1 MTLYQKFLESKGACI
16 DTRKIGDGEMFF
28 ALKGPNFDANEF
40 AEEALAKGAKY
51 AVVDQPKFKHSSQ
64 TGIIYVDDVL
74 KSMQDLAKY
83 HRTKLKSK
91 VIALT
96 GSNGKTTTKE
106 LLNVVLSKK
115 FKTHATAGNF
125 NNLIGLPLTLLNCPA
140 DAEMVILEMG
150 ANHIG
155 EIKDLCSIGQ
165 PHYGLITNIGKAH
178 FEGFLNL
185 EGVKKAKSE
194 LYEYLSENNG
204 VAFINVNEA
213 HLNELS
219 RNIKN
224 RVFYSTDEQ
233 GIPEGVVPIVQTQLI
248 RKHPYLSLNYAGKS
262 GNTLRVDT
270 QLPGTYNYPNI
281 ATAIAVGLYFELT
294 DDQIKTGL
302 REYQP
307 KINRSQWLDKAGN
320 QFFLDAY
327 NANPSSMRVSVSYF
341 LENAPQPRILILGDM
356 LELGKD
362 SYKEHRDLLNDLL
375 VKREKFEHLWL
386 VGKEFSIAM
395 TTKDEAL
402 HFPNATEVKK
412 HLESEGLT
420 GYHIFLK
427 GSRGIALEKIVL

>member
-1 MTLYQKFLESKGACI
+1 MTLYQNFLESAGACI

-40 AEEALAKGAKY
+40 AEEALAKGARY

-83 HRTKLKSK
+83 HRTKLQSK
-91 VIALT
+91 VLALT

-106 LLNVVLSKK
+106 LLYSVLSKK
-115 FKTHATAGNF
+115 LKTHATAGNF

-140 DAEMVILEMG
+140 DAEMLILEMG

-155 EIKDLCSIGQ
+155 EIRDLCSIGQ

-194 LYEYLSENNG
+194 LYDYLSENDG
-204 VAFINVNEA
+204 VAFININEV
-213 HLNELS
+213 HLHELS

-224 RVFYSTDEQ
+224 RVFYSTDPKGVPD
-233 GIPEGVVPIVQTQLI
+233 GIVPIVQTQLI
-248 RKHPYLSLNYAGKS
+248 RNHPHLSIHYTANSGK
-262 GNTLRVDT
+262 TIQVDT

-294 DDQIKTGL
+294 DHQIKTGL

-307 KINRSQWLDKAGN
+307 KINRSQWLANAGN

-341 LENAPQPRILILGDM
+341 LENAPQPRILVLGDM

-375 VKREKFEHLWL
+375 TKREQFEQLWL
-386 VGKEFSIAM
+386 VGKEFAVAM
-395 TTKDEAL
+395 DKKDDAV
-402 HFPNATEVKK
+402 HFPNSAEVKK
-412 HLESEGLT
+412 HLENEGLT
-420 GYHIFLK
+420 GHHIFLK
-427 GSRGIALEKIVL
+427 GSRGIALEIIVL